1 MNHEGFRF
9 DTSPER
15 LARLRSQVEGVVRT
29 ARDRFDRGEESRSI
43 SEELSRDIDGCLV
56 KTLEETFKTL
66 AAQDRDAISQTF
78 SLVAVGGSG
87 RGDPAPYSDVDLLFL
102 TDPQLPAIGRQWLE
116 QVIRDFW
123 DSGWKLGHSVRTIN
137 ECLSAAIEDNQIAT
151 SLIETRL
158 LWGSDPLHQSLR
170 QKFKTKIVRPRW
182 KMLCAASVANRA
194 EERENNGGAVL
205 SLVPDVK
212 RACGG
217 LRDAHFVRWLTFWEF
232 GTPDL
237 DELVIRGVISESEL
251 LNVRHAVDYL
261 SRIRMDLHFEAGQ
274 PQDVLTRDEQLRMA
288 KKFGFQETAGQRPV
302 ERFMRNYFEHAM
314 RLSRLAQRL
323 ELRHEKQPLTS
334 KLIGLVDTPHKE
346 KDGFRV
352 GRDGID
358 VIPAARKKLL
368 TDPDMM
374 IRLFYLSAMYN
385 QLPKPELLDSL
396 RRALPSLS
404 FELSSEG
411 ARRFREI
418 LARSLSLETVL
429 RTMNETGLLERI
441 IPDVSNAHFLLQ
453 FNQYHSYTVDEHTFR
468 AIGRLCSFRD
478 DEGELGTVYRSIRH
492 PEVVHLAMLLH
503 DLGKGF
509 EEDHSE
515 VGRRIAQ
522 RISANLQF
530 TTSQQE
536 QVALLVHKHLVM
548 PNTAFWRDTT
558 DPRVLLDFSREVG
571 SVENLKMLYVLTAS
585 DVWSVGPEVWT
596 DWKGELLSGL
606 YERTLQTLSGEGG
619 PVQEAKVRAERKT
632 EIMQSILR
640 DTSLDPEREEDWL
653 DSEFDT
659 LPLHYLL
666 ANSAREIASDLE
678 RVALLKPESVV
689 VEGSYHGET
698 ESVEYRIF
706 LSPELAAGC
715 FHRIAGGLTALRM
728 EILAAHI
735 CTTTRGIVVDRFIVK
750 DNDFEGTVPFSRIGE
765 VGKLLEQI
773 IRGER
778 PLKPLFTK
786 KTRFAPAQAA
796 ESYANQPTK
805 LIIDNDSSDRCTVVD
820 VFTLDR
826 KGLLHALSR
835 VIFEQGLSVDLA
847 RIGTH
852 LEQVVDVFYV
862 TDEKG
867 AKLEDEQRLGTL
879 HASLKVLLDSLDR
892 GDDVLDFDDEE

>member
-1 MNHEGFRF
+1 MNPEGFRL
-9 DTSPER
+9 DTNPQR
-15 LARLRSQVEGVVRT
+15 LVRLRHRVEGVERD
-29 ARDRFDRGEESRSI
+29 ARDRFVHGDECGEVSAG
-43 SEELSRDIDGCLV
+43 LSREIDLSLAE
-56 KTLEETFKTL
+56 TLEESFVALSGQTRKE
-66 AAQDRDAISQTF
+66 ISQTF
-78 SLVAVGGSG
+78 ALVAVGGTG
-87 RGDPAPYSDVDLLFL
+87 RGDPALYSDVDLLFL
-102 TDPQLPAIGRQWLE
+102 TDPKLPASGREWLE

-137 ECLSAAIEDNQIAT
+137 ECLSTALEDNQIAT

-158 LWGSDPLHQSLR
+158 LWGSSELYQALR
-170 QKFKTKIVRPRW
+170 RKYETKLVRPRW
-182 KMLCAASVANRA
+182 KSLCTGTVANRA
-194 EERENNGGAVL
+194 EEREKNGGAVL

-217 LRDAHFVRWLTFWEF
+217 LRDWHFVRWLTFWEF
-232 GTPDL
+232 GTPDPG
-237 DELVIRGVISESEL
+237 ELVIRSVITDSDL
-251 LNVRHAVDYL
+251 LNVQHAVKYL

-274 PQDVLTRDEQLRMA
+274 AQDVLTRDEQLRLA
-288 KKFGFQETAGQRPV
+288 TKYGLQATAGQRPV
-302 ERFMRNYFEHAM
+302 ERFMRQYFEHAM

-323 ELRHEKQPLTS
+323 EMRHTKKPLAS

-358 VIPAARKKLL
+358 VIPSAMKKLL
-368 TDPDMM
+368 TDADMM
-374 IRLFYLSAMYN
+374 LRLFYLSAMYN
-385 QLPKPELLDSL
+385 QAPKQELLDAL
-396 RRALPSLS
+396 RRSLPALS
-404 FELSSEG
+404 FQLSSEG

-418 LARSLSLETVL
+418 LAWSSSLETVL
-429 RTMNETGLLERI
+429 RLMNETGLLERI
-441 IPDVSNAHFLLQ
+441 VPDLSNAHFLLQ

-468 AIGRLCSFRD
+468 AIGRLCSFRND
-478 DEGELGTVYRSIRH
+478 PGELGNVYRSIRH

-515 VGRRIAQ
+515 VGKRIAE
-522 RISANLQF
+522 RIGANLEF
-530 TTSQQE
+530 SAAQQA
-536 QVALLVHKHLVM
+536 QLVLLVHKHLVM

-571 SVENLKMLYVLTAS
+571 SVENLKMLYVLVAA
-585 DVWSVGPEVWT
+585 DVWAVGPEVWT
-596 DWKGELLSGL
+596 DWKAELLSGL

-619 PVQEAKVRAERKT
+619 PLQEAKVRSERKR

-640 DTSLDPEREEDWL
+640 DTSLDPEREERWL
-653 DSEFDT
+653 EAEFDT

-678 RVALLKPESVV
+678 RVALLKPESVF

-706 LSPELAAGC
+706 LAPEFATGC

-728 EILAAHI
+728 EIRAAHI
-735 CTTTRGIVVDRFIVK
+735 CTTTRGVVVDRFIVK
-750 DNDFEGTVPFSRIGE
+750 DNDFEGTVPFSRIKD
-765 VGKLLEQI
+765 VGRILEEI
-773 IRGER
+773 VRGER
-778 PLKPLFTK
+778 PLKPLLSK
-786 KTRFAPAQAA
+786 KTRFARERDSGA
-796 ESYANQPTK
+796 YANQPTK

-826 KGLLHALSR
+826 RGLLHALSR
-835 VIFEQGLSVDLA
+835 AIFEEGFSVDLA

-852 LEQVVDVFYV
+852 LEQVVDVFYL
-862 TDEKG
+862 TDDRGHKI
-867 AKLEDEQRLGTL
+867 EDERRLK
-879 HASLKVLLDSLDR
+879 SLYDRLKALLDSLDR
-892 GDDVLDFDDEE
+892 GEDLLDFAEE